1 MFDIGFLEIV
11 IIAAIALVVLGP
23 ERLPRAAR
31 TAGMWVGRARRM
43 VADVKSDID
52 REIRESE
59 LADMR
64 KLGDEMKNVT
74 NEISQA
80 ADAVKND
87 DAMGDVVESIR
98 ESAKTLNQD
107 VNEKPAL
114 PSLAPSVNQS
124 ANRPELQ
131 GATFMSHLLELRD
144 RLMRGGGAV
153 LVLFIA
159 AAPLRILCTS
169 ISPCH

>member
-11 IIAAIALVVLGP
+11 IIASIALVVLGP

-64 KLGDEMKNVT
+64 KLGEEVNSIKD
-74 NEISQA
+74 
-80 ADAVKND
+80 D
-87 DAMGDVVESIR
+87 DAMTDVVDSIN
-98 ESAKTLNQD
+98 ESAKTLRED
-107 VNEKPAL
+107 ASEKT
-114 PSLAPSVNQS
+114 
-124 ANRPELQ
+124 
-131 GATFMSHLLELRD
+131 G
-144 RLMRGGGAV
+144 
-153 LVLFIA
+153 
-159 AAPLRILCTS
+159 TS
-169 ISPCH
+169 

>member
-11 IIAAIALVVLGP
+11 IIASIALVVLGP

-64 KLGDEMKNVT
+64 KLGEEVNSIK
-74 NEISQA
+74 
-80 ADAVKND
+80 D
-87 DAMGDVVESIR
+87 DVSKATESIKEDNTMAGVVDSIN
-98 ESAKTLNQD
+98 ESAKTLRED
-107 VNEKPAL
+107 ATEKT
-114 PSLAPSVNQS
+114 
-124 ANRPELQ
+124 
-131 GATFMSHLLELRD
+131 GA
-144 RLMRGGGAV
+144 G
-153 LVLFIA
+153 
-159 AAPLRILCTS
+159 
-169 ISPCH
+169 